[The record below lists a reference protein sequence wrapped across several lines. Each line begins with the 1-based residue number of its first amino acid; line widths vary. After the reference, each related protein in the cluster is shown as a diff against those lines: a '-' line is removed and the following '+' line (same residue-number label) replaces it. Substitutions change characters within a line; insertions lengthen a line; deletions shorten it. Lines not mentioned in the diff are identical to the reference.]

1 MESAINFYIEKIT
14 GFEAMTFE
22 QRRDA
27 AKELKLD
34 EKQHTKATLK
44 AVFRMKPSK
53 EAISNYSY
61 KNGYGQHVECFSVSQ
76 CVPMRALPTQAR
88 TSAQHAAAERLKH
101 ASIVGSKKNQA
112 ALRAKRAIDGQT
124 LVIDTETTDL
134 KGQVIQIAL
143 VCLKTGDL
151 LFDSYVKAT
160 EKISPEAFNVHGI
173 SEGDISDAP
182 SFEQVAKEISKIIG
196 DRKWTAFNIEFDYQ
210 SMINSAHDKN
220 AKCYEWLEQKSFCTM
235 YDIAAAFFGATNKY
249 GSISLA
255 NAMAECGVVFEGK
268 AHSASADAVA
278 TAKVIQYVANEAV
291 Q

>member
-1 MESAINFYIEKIT
+1 MKSAINFYIEKIT
-14 GFEAMTFE
+14 GFEVMTFE

-44 AVFRMKPSK
+44 AIFRMKPSK
-53 EAISNYSY
+53 EAVSNYSY
-61 KNGYGQHVECFSVSQ
+61 KNGYGRHVECFSVSQ
-76 CVPMRALPTQAR
+76 CVPMRALPAKPR
-88 TSAQHAAAERLKH
+88 TSAQRAAAERLKH

-112 ALRAKRAIDGQT
+112 ALRAKRAIDSQM

-143 VCLKTGDL
+143 VCLKTGDV
-151 LFDSYVKAT
+151 LFDSYIKAT

-210 SMINSAHDKN
+210 SMINSAHDKS
-220 AKCYEWLEQKSFCTM
+220 AKCYEWLEQKSFCAM
-235 YDIAAAFFGATNKY
+235 YDIAADFFGATNKY

-255 NAMAECGVVFEGK
+255 AAMECCGVVFEGK

-278 TAKVIQYVANEAV
+278 TAKVIKYVANEAI
-291 Q
+291 